1 MLQAKFKWTRQW
13 QLHATYVESFGGNPY
28 DPAAMLEEQLRARK
42 RTGFIPYF
50 VTPAIMENAV
60 V

>member
-1 MLQAKFKWTRQW
+1 MVQAKFKWTRQW
-13 QLHATYVESFGGNPY
+13 QLHATYVESIGGNPY
-28 DPAAMLEEQLRARK
+28 DPAAMLEEQRR